1 MKLFKKMKDILF
13 EEEEVEI
20 PVKEEPK
27 LAEVKE
33 EVVEKETTFAFP
45 KFDEDD
51 FKEELLFRNAYVEE
65 ETKTKK
71 EIRETYKDHVR
82 YERVETVEKKKFK
95 PTPIISPVYGV
106 LNKDYTP
113 DDIKNKDEVEKLKV
127 EEVRKKAFEPK
138 KEVPKKEVPKK
149 EEAKEEEVEKLT
161 VEKKTEKVKT
171 IDQLLD
177 EADDIKID
185 YKEELEDFDNP
196 DTLENDLF
204 DLIDSMYDKKED
216 V

>member
-33 EVVEKETTFAFP
+33 EVVEKETTFSFP
-45 KFDEDD
+45 KFDEND
-51 FKEELLFRNAYVEE
+51 FQEELLFRNSYVEE

-82 YERVETVEKKKFK
+82 YERVEVVEKKKFK

-127 EEVRKKAFEPK
+127 EDVRKKAFEPA
-138 KEVPKKEVPKK
+138 KEEPKK
-149 EEAKEEEVEKLT
+149 EEVKKEKPAEKISQ
-161 VEKKTEKVKT
+161 EKKQEKVKT

-177 EADDIKID
+177 EAEDIKID
-185 YKEELEDFDNP
+185 YKEEIENFDNP

-216 V
+216 E